1 MFEWEVDH
9 MHFKL
14 KDSSGNIISPF
25 PNEEDKPVVK
35 LNGKEYEIVEPSYED
50 YTGDRSM
57 AEMIADFD
65 ADPEI
70 RQMIADSEQAIEK
83 GQVYTT
89 QQVIEMIKSGKI

>member
-1 MFEWEVDH
+1 

-25 PNEEDKPVVK
+25 LNKEDKPVVK
-35 LNGKEYEIVEPSYED
+35 LNGAEYEIIEPSYED
-50 YTGDRSM
+50 YNEGRSM

-70 RQMIADSEQAIEK
+70 RQMIAESEQAIEK
-83 GQVYTT
+83 GHVYTT

>member
-1 MFEWEVDH
+1 

-25 PNEEDKPVVK
+25 LNEEDKPVVK
-35 LNGKEYEIVEPSYED
+35 LNGTEYEIVEPSYVN
-50 YTGDRSM
+50 YNGDRSM

-65 ADPEI
+65 SDPEI

>member
-1 MFEWEVDH
+1 M
-9 MHFKL
+9 
-14 KDSSGNIISPF
+14 
-25 PNEEDKPVVK
+25 K